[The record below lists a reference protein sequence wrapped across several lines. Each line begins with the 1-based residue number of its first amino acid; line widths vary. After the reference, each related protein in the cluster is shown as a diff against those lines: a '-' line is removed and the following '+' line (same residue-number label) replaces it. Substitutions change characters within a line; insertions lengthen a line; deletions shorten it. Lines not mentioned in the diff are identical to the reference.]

1 MGDGKLYRQ
10 IKLLSVC
17 NNHSLFRAYSEL
29 LIVDSQTVWLSPGRN
44 WNRYFTRSFCVLQ
57 TVRYQYFHFASAI
70 LKMREH
76 GRQHFSVLIYGE
88 QHSKLLYLWKLCVFI
103 IGFHLCS
110 GKICFSRLTEFTEP
124 YRKPEVDIMTL
135 SFVAKAQLVSDNFT
149 ETTHFHNCPLI
160 TGKIL
165 QKKHTHWGMKW

>member
-124 YRKPEVDIMTL
+124 YRKTGSRYNDTVIRRQSPISQWQFHRNNSL
-135 SFVAKAQLVSDNFT
+135 PQLHV
-149 ETTHFHNCPLI
+149 HL
-160 TGKIL
+160 
-165 QKKHTHWGMKW
+165 